1 MEQESQL
8 SSVLHV
14 RLPEQGVVSEQK
26 VGLRSNCESEKE
38 NRLTNE
44 EEEKS
49 KRKHN
54 SESQSQRRNQ

>member
-49 KRKHN
+49 KRKPDR
-54 SESQSQRRNQ
+54 ESQS